1 MQANE
6 HLHEADQWLEA
17 ARVKAEDNE
26 WEAVVA
32 FSALA
37 SAHAAVARASAAVD
51 EAARSNP

>member
-6 HLHEADQWLEA
+6 HLHEADRWLDV
-17 ARVKAEDNE
+17 AREKAEDNE

-37 SAHAAVARASAAVD
+37 SAYAAVARASAAVD
-51 EAARSNP
+51 EAARRSP

>member
-6 HLHEADQWLEA
+6 HLHEADDWLQVAGE
-17 ARVKAEDNE
+17 KAEDNE

-37 SAHAAVARASAAVD
+37 SAHAAVARASASVD
-51 EAARSNP
+51 EAARGNP